1 MAPGTLLVAM
11 AALGT
16 ALSSCGLDLETPRLF
31 RGDPGGAFGASV
43 AQLGTGDDGWLL
55 VGAPLERGGSDTAP
69 FTAAGFRSGTCRKL
83 PLQGPPGAVNSSL
96 GLALAAGEDA
106 ALVCGPTSPQVCGV
120 NVHLNGFCVQL
131 DSALRP
137 VRNLPEKFPEC
148 PKPSLDI
155 AFLVDG
161 SGSIGRGDFETMK
174 IFIAAVIRRF
184 RHADV
189 QFSLTQFSDKIRT
202 HFDFGTFRNLPDPA
216 RLLRNVRQLGGS
228 TYTATAILT
237 VLQEMFVADRGARAG
252 ARRILVVVTDGQK
265 FGDSRDYPEVISK
278 AEAMAVTRYAIG
290 VGRAFQSPS
299 AHQELL
305 DVASSPAHVFRVDS
319 FGALE
324 GIQSELQEKI
334 FAIEGTSSALS
345 SSFQLEMAQEGFS
358 ATLTPAGPALGA
370 VGAFDWSGGVLV
382 YGGGGAA
389 TFINGSGPHLGTPGG
404 HLGTPGAHLG
414 TPGGH
419 LGTPGGHLGT
429 PGGHLGTPGAHLGTP
444 GAHLGTPG
452 GHLGTPGGHLD
463 GVGDMRD
470 AYLGYSAVAVPWGH
484 SWALVLGAPRWGHL
498 GRVIVLSGHTW
509 TLQAQATG
517 RQVGSYFGASLLALE
532 PRPGEPSPGEPRPG
546 EPSPGELSPGE
557 PSPGEPSPGE
567 PRPGE
572 PLRILV
578 GAPLFYGGGSGGR
591 VELCELQGSHLRC
604 HLSLRGSPGQPLG
617 RFGASLAHLGD
628 LDGDTWPEVAVGA
641 PLEDDGG
648 GAVYLFR
655 GAPGGVSAEGA
666 QRIPGSRFPS
676 QPRFFGQSLSGGRD
690 LSGDHLPDLAVGA
703 RGQVLLLRSPPLLQV
718 RLSLTFEP
726 QVIPAAV
733 SECPEEGEEPR
744 AHLARAR
751 PLLHLRQRSRDS
763 FGSELSLSLHF
774 RAELDPGRLRSRG
787 IFASGTFQNGSLR
800 MGEGRSCRSLE
811 IFSKGCP
818 QDTLTPL
825 TLRVTLSGVG
835 DPLEAAGGLRPQ
847 LGPDSDTAVTAS
859 LPFEHDCGPDN
870 SCQDE
875 LHVGLRLEG
884 PGVLVVG
891 DGDALGVT
899 VTVTNRGESS
909 FGPAVTLGHPEGLSY
924 RKVEVIEAPRR
935 SVTVRCHSEA
945 PEGRG
950 HLTLCQV
957 QPPLLRAG
965 AQVIFRVTL
974 DVPPQVELGDSLE
987 VTAEATSSNPGA
999 PGSGGRSQRATIPV
1013 RYQVFLVLASSP
1025 DSTRYL
1031 NVTSGSAPPPPRP
1044 PHPPLPGEGVGGAGP
1059 GC

>member
-1 MAPGTLLVAM
+1 MAPGPLLVLL
-11 AALGT
+11 LGT
-16 ALSSCGLDLETPRLF
+16 ALSSCGLDLETPTLF
-31 RGDPGGAFGASV
+31 RGDPGAAFGASV
-43 AQLGTGDDGWLL
+43 AQFGTGDDGWLL
-55 VGAPLERGGSDTAP
+55 VGAPLERGDSDTGAVYGC
-69 FTAAGFRSGTCRKL
+69 GFRSGTCRKL
-83 PLQGPPGAVNSSL
+83 PLTGPPGAVNSSL
-96 GLALAAGEDA
+96 GLALAAGDDA

-137 VRNLPEKFPEC
+137 VRSLPEKFPEC

-161 SGSIGRGDFETMK
+161 SGSIAPSDFETMK
-174 IFIAAVIRRF
+174 TFIAEVMRRF
-184 RHADV
+184 RHADA
-189 QFSLTQFSDKIRT
+189 QFSLTQFSDKIQT
-202 HFDFGTFRNLPDPA
+202 HFDFWAFRNFPDPA
-216 RLLRNVRQLGGS
+216 QLLWNVRQLRGS
-228 TYTATAILT
+228 THTATAIRT
-237 VLQEMFVADRGARAG
+237 VLQEMFVAGRGARAG

-265 FGDSRDYPEVISK
+265 FGDSLEYSDVIPLAK
-278 AEAMAVTRYAIG
+278 AMAVTRYAIG
-290 VGRAFQSPS
+290 VGRAFQSS
-299 AHQELL
+299 QARQELQA
-305 DVASSPAHVFRVDS
+305 VASSPAHVFRVDT

-334 FAIEGTSSALS
+334 FAIEGTHSALS

-358 ATLTPAGPALGA
+358 AALTPAGPALGA

-382 YGGGGAA
+382 HGGGGAA
-389 TFINGSGPHLGTPGG
+389 TFLNGSGP
-404 HLGTPGAHLG
+404 
-414 TPGGH
+414 H

-429 PGGHLGTPGAHLGTP
+429 PGGHLGTPGAHLD
-444 GAHLGTPG
+444 GA
-452 GHLGTPGGHLD
+452 
-463 GVGDMRD
+463 GDMRD
-470 AYLGYSAVAVPWGH
+470 AYLGYSAVAVRWGH
-484 SWALVLGAPRWGHL
+484 TWGLALGAPRWGHL
-498 GRVIVLSGHTW
+498 GRVIVLRSGHSW

-532 PRPGEPSPGEPRPG
+532 PGPGEPGPGEPRPG
-546 EPSPGELSPGE
+546 EPGPGKPRPGE
-557 PSPGEPSPGE
+557 PGPGEPG
-567 PRPGE
+567 PGE

-628 LDGDTWPEVAVGA
+628 LDGDRWPEVAVGA
-641 PLEDDGG
+641 PLEDDGS

-655 GAPGGVSAEGA
+655 GTPGGVSAEGG

-676 QPRFFGQSLSGGRD
+676 QPKFFGQSLSGGRD

-703 RGQVLLLRSPPLLQV
+703 WGQVLLLRSPPLLQV

-733 SECPEEGEEPR
+733 SECPEGGEEPR

-751 PLLHLRQRSRDS
+751 LCFTCAKRSRDT
-763 FGSELSLSLHF
+763 FGSELSLSLRF

-825 TLRVTLSGVG
+825 TLRVTLSGLG
-835 DPLEAAGGLRPQ
+835 EPLEAAGGLRPQ

-875 LHVGLRLEG
+875 LHVGLKLEG

-909 FGPAVTLGHPEGLSY
+909 FGPAVALGHPEGLSY
-924 RKVEVIEAPRR
+924 RKVEVIQAPRR
-935 SVTVRCHSEA
+935 SVSVRCHSEA

-950 HLTLCQV
+950 RLTLCQV
-957 QPPLLRAG
+957 QPPVLRAG
-965 AQVIFRVTL
+965 AQVLFRVTL

-987 VTAEATSSNPGA
+987 VTAEVTSSNPGV

-1031 NVTSGSAPPPPRP
+1031 NVTSGSAPPPPAPVTHRYQVKV
-1044 PHPPLPGEGVGGAGP
+1044 LGGRGLEVNVTFWVP
-1059 GC
+1059 THLGQVRLWEELEVTPEQVFLT